1 VNLIQEVTAPQVAR
15 HLDAVGFSDIVQI
28 RNKVMSLRAAGKPV
42 YGFHGG
48 EPDFETPQPIK
59 DAMARALQ
67 ENKTRYAPSS
77 GIEPLR
83 EAIAKKLRTF
93 NAMDVTAKD
102 VLITVGGIQ
111 GLTAAF
117 EATLDPGDDI
127 LVFSPYWTPVGDL
140 IAMVGARA
148 TLVSV
153 EELVANGITQTLE
166 RYLTPKT
173 KAIYYNTPA
182 NPSGHVFSLQ
192 DAEQVAA
199 FALAHNLVVV
209 ADEAYEDIVYA
220 EGGHVSIATL
230 PNMSERTITCFT
242 LSKSYAMT
250 GWRIGYV
257 VAPDRFMQ
265 SLQKVVLYTTNGV
278 STPTQWA
285 ALAAFEIGHEFF
297 AERREIYRKRRDV
310 LVSGLNELGL
320 HGELPGG
327 SFYHF
332 PRVDTIDKDSR
343 TVANLLLEHA
353 SIATIPGS
361 VFGPHGEGHLRFGF
375 AVPMQM
381 IEQGLESL
389 RRYLTP

>member
-1 VNLIQEVTAPQVAR
+1 
-15 HLDAVGFSDIVQI
+15 
-28 RNKVMSLRAAGKPV
+28 
-42 YGFHGG
+42 
-48 EPDFETPQPIK
+48 
-59 DAMARALQ
+59 
-67 ENKTRYAPSS
+67 
-77 GIEPLR
+77 
-83 EAIAKKLRTF
+83 
-93 NAMDVTAKD
+93 
-102 VLITVGGIQ
+102 
-111 GLTAAF
+111 
-117 EATLDPGDDI
+117 
-127 LVFSPYWTPVGDL
+127 
-140 IAMVGARA
+140 
-148 TLVSV
+148 
-153 EELVANGITQTLE
+153 
-166 RYLTPKT
+166 
-173 KAIYYNTPA
+173 
-182 NPSGHVFSLQ
+182 
-192 DAEQVAA
+192 
-199 FALAHNLVVV
+199 
-209 ADEAYEDIVYA
+209 
-220 EGGHVSIATL
+220 
-230 PNMSERTITCFT
+230 
-242 LSKSYAMT
+242 MT